1 MGTRSVQT
9 ALSLALILLVQL
21 HGAFGWNWP
30 DQPVY
35 NPVLFTAPRAVF
47 QAKPT
52 PLSVQRADL
61 SLLNSVTLDC
71 RKDAMVVT
79 VNRDLFGIGYL
90 VSSADLSVGSEGCSA
105 TSSDSV
111 ANTVLFS
118 IQLQDCGSTFQ
129 VFPDFLSY
137 TNHLYYK
144 PASVSIITRVNMAD
158 ILLECRY
165 PRRWNVSSSP
175 IKPTWVPFTST
186 ASTEQILDFS
196 LLLMNDNWSGP
207 RVSNVIY
214 LGDILHVEA
223 SVAVDNHVPL
233 RLYVDSCIATLSN
246 NKDSEPRYAVVD
258 KLGCLMDSKSPDSS
272 SSFTRPALNKL
283 RFDITAFK
291 FQGDSR
297 SMIYMTCTLRAV
309 NADKPADASNKACS
323 YQKQSYRWVSE
334 DGSSAVCGCCDTGSC
349 SGTPRFL
356 TGPLPPAEINQPNWR
371 GKLLPKRAAPLDPA
385 GQDPRVHVKEI
396 TIGPLTVVHVV
407 RDHAVVLSKES
418 LYHPLQLVE
427 EVQDSAIST
436 LFSSLTSRPAHPSPS
451 NPGSSLCS
459 AHQEPI
465 CDLLKRTKLPAALD
479 LYRSLLC

>member
-1 MGTRSVQT
+1 M
-9 ALSLALILLVQL
+9 
-21 HGAFGWNWP
+21 P
-30 DQPVY
+30 
-35 NPVLFTAPRAVF
+35 
-47 QAKPT
+47 
-52 PLSVQRADL
+52 
-61 SLLNSVTLDC
+61 
-71 RKDAMVVT
+71 
-79 VNRDLFGIGYL
+79 
-90 VSSADLSVGSEGCSA
+90 
-105 TSSDSV
+105 
-111 ANTVLFS
+111 
-118 IQLQDCGSTFQ
+118 
-129 VFPDFLSY
+129 
-137 TNHLYYK
+137 
-144 PASVSIITRVNMAD
+144 
-158 ILLECRY
+158 
-165 PRRWNVSSSP
+165 VSSS
-175 IKPTWVPFTST
+175 
-186 ASTEQILDFS
+186 
-196 LLLMNDNWSGP
+196 
-207 RVSNVIY
+207 
-214 LGDILHVEA
+214 
-223 SVAVDNHVPL
+223 
-233 RLYVDSCIATLSN
+233 
-246 NKDSEPRYAVVD
+246 
-258 KLGCLMDSKSPDSS
+258 CLMDSKSPDSS

-297 SMIYMTCTLRAV
+297 SMMYMTCTLRAV

-436 LFSSLTSRPAHPSPS
+436 LFSSLTSRPAHPSP
-451 NPGSSLCS
+451 PTLDLLCS
-459 AHQEPI
+459 AHQEPN

>member
-1 MGTRSVQT
+1 MGSRSVQT
-9 ALSLALILLVQL
+9 ALSLALILLMQL
-21 HGAFGWNWP
+21 HGAFGWSWS
-30 DQPVY
+30 DQSVY

-90 VSSADLSVGSEGCSA
+90 VSSADLSVGSAGCSA

-144 PASVSIITRVNMAD
+144 PASVGIITRVNMAD

-207 RVSNVIY
+207 RISNVIY
-214 LGDILHVEA
+214 LGDLLHVEA

-233 RLYVDSCIATLSN
+233 RLYVDSCIATLSD

-297 SMIYMTCTLRAV
+297 SLIYMTCTLRAV
-309 NADKPADASNKACS
+309 NANKPADASNKACS
-323 YQKQSYRWVSE
+323 YQKQTYRWVSE
-334 DGSSAVCGCCDTGSC
+334 DGSSAVCGCCDAGSC

-356 TGPLPPAEINQPNWR
+356 AGPLPPRQGDGIPAEINQPNWS
-371 GKLLPKRAAPLDPA
+371 GKWLQKRAAPLDPA

-427 EVQDSAIST
+427 EGQDS
-436 LFSSLTSRPAHPSPS
+436 
-451 NPGSSLCS
+451 GSSVPVLAVS
-459 AHQEPI
+459 AVALALS
-465 CDLLKRTKLPAALD
+465 CAVLLAVFLKRRSQSSDDKLLAV
-479 LYRSLLC
+479 SS

>member
-1 MGTRSVQT
+1 MGTRGVQT

-21 HGAFGWNWP
+21 HGGFGWSWS
-30 DQPVY
+30 DQLVY

-90 VSSADLSVGSEGCSA
+90 VSSADLSVWSAGCSA
-105 TSSDSV
+105 ASSDSV

-144 PASVSIITRVNMAD
+144 PASVGIITRVNMAD

-214 LGDILHVEA
+214 LGDILHIEA

-233 RLYVDSCIATLSN
+233 RLYVDSCIATLSD
-246 NKDSEPRYAVVD
+246 NKDSEPRYAIVD

-309 NADKPADASNKACS
+309 NADKPADAANKACS
-323 YQKQSYRWVSE
+323 YQKQTYRWVSE
-334 DGSSAVCGCCDTGSC
+334 DGSSAVCGCCDAGSC
-349 SGTPRFL
+349 SVTPRFL
-356 TGPLPPAEINQPNWR
+356 ADPPPPKQVGRLGIPAGINQPDWR
-371 GKLLPKRAAPLDPA
+371 GKWLHKRAASLDPA
-385 GQDPRVHVKEI
+385 GQDPQVHVKEI

-407 RDHAVVLSKES
+407 GDHAVVLSKES
-418 LYHPLQLVE
+418 LYHPLQFVE
-427 EVQDSAIST
+427 EVQDSGSPVPVLAVSAVALALSCAI
-436 LFSSLTSRPAHPSPS
+436 LLAVF
-451 NPGSSLCS
+451 
-459 AHQEPI
+459 
-465 CDLLKRTKLPAALD
+465 LKRCSQSSDKLLAV
-479 LYRSLLC
+479 SS

>member
-1 MGTRSVQT
+1 MGTLSVQT
-9 ALSLALILLVQL
+9 ALSLALILFVQL
-21 HGAFGWNWP
+21 HGAFGWNWL

-35 NPVLFTAPRAVF
+35 NPVLFNAPRAVF

-52 PLSVQRADL
+52 PLFVQRADL

-71 RKDAMVVT
+71 RKNAMVVT

-90 VSSADLSVGSEGCSA
+90 VSSADLNVGSTGCSA

-129 VFPDFLSY
+129 
-137 TNHLYYK
+137 
-144 PASVSIITRVNMAD
+144 ITGVVPESPM
-158 ILLECRY
+158 
-165 PRRWNVSSSP
+165 SS
-175 IKPTWVPFTST
+175 TWVTSFTSR
-186 ASTEQILDFS
+186 
-196 LLLMNDNWSGP
+196 LLL
-207 RVSNVIY
+207 
-214 LGDILHVEA
+214 
-223 SVAVDNHVPL
+223 PL
-233 RLYVDSCIATLSN
+233 TTTCRYVDSCVATLSD
-246 NKDSEPRYAVVD
+246 NKDSEPRYAIVD

-356 TGPLPPAEINQPNWR
+356 TGPLPPAEINQPNWS
-371 GKLLPKRAAPLDPA
+371 GKWLQKRSAPLDPA

-427 EVQDSAIST
+427 EVQ
-436 LFSSLTSRPAHPSPS
+436 
-451 NPGSSLCS
+451 GSSVPVLAVSAVALALSCAVLFVFLKSSAPSLVINCSLC
-459 AHQEPI
+459 
-465 CDLLKRTKLPAALD
+465 LPD
-479 LYRSLLC
+479 MFE